1 MVTRF
6 MSGPAASE
14 SRPERPAQPSEGD
27 LFDAY
32 SRAVIGAAERVSPAV
47 VHIQA
52 RRKSHA
58 EDASQGQG
66 GSGSGFIVS
75 ADGLIVTNSHVVHEA
90 NDLRVTLNEGDKYQ
104 AQLVGDDPDSDLA
117 VLRIR
122 SSELPTV
129 EFADPATLRVGQL
142 AVAIGNPLGFQ
153 TSVTAGVVSA
163 LGRSLR
169 AGSGRLMDDVIQTD
183 AALNPGNSGGP
194 LVSSKG
200 EVIGVNTAMIL
211 PAQGICFAISS
222 GTAKHVSGQLIA
234 FGRFRRSYLGLAGQ
248 NVPIPGWFARE
259 HDLLQDGG
267 ILVMGVEPGGP
278 AARAG
283 LREGDVILSLDD
295 RAVST
300 LDELHQLLTFERAGR
315 SAELAYIRDER
326 RQVVAITPQEKH

>member
-1 MVTRF
+1 MVTRYI
-6 MSGPAASE
+6 SGPASE
-14 SRPERPAQPSEGD
+14 SRPGQPFQSADGD

-52 RRKSHA
+52 KQSAGA
-58 EDASQGQG
+58 EQG
-66 GSGSGFIVS
+66 GTGSGFIIS
-75 ADGLIVTNSHVVHEA
+75 SDGLVVTNSHVVHDA
-90 NDLRVTLNEGDKYQ
+90 GDLRVTLHEGDKYQ

-117 VLRIR
+117 VLRLR

-194 LVSSKG
+194 LVSSRG
-200 EVIGVNTAMIL
+200 QVIGVNTAMIL

-222 GTAKHVSGQLIA
+222 GTVQHVVGQLIA

-248 NVPIPGWFARE
+248 NVSLPGWLARE

-267 ILVMGVEPGGP
+267 VLVMGVEPAGP
-278 AARAG
+278 ASKAG
-283 LREGDVILSLDD
+283 LREGDVILSIDD
-295 RAVST
+295 RAVSS
-300 LDELHQLLTFERAGR
+300 LDELHKLLTFERAGR
-315 SAELAYIRDER
+315 SAELAILRDER
-326 RQVVAITPQEKH
+326 QLIVSIIPQEKR

>member
-1 MVTRF
+1 MVTRYV
-6 MSGPAASE
+6 SGPASE
-14 SRPERPAQPSEGD
+14 SRPGQPFHSADGD

-52 RRKSHA
+52 KQSAGA
-58 EDASQGQG
+58 EQG
-66 GSGSGFIVS
+66 GTGSGFIIS
-75 ADGLIVTNSHVVHEA
+75 SDGLVVTNSHVVHDA
-90 NDLRVTLNEGDKYQ
+90 GDLRVTLHEGDKYQ

-117 VLRIR
+117 VLRLR

-194 LVSSKG
+194 LVSSRG
-200 EVIGVNTAMIL
+200 QVIGVNTAMIL

-222 GTAKHVSGQLIA
+222 GTVQHVVGQLIA

-248 NVPIPGWFARE
+248 NVSLPGWLARE

-267 ILVMGVEPGGP
+267 VLVMGVEHAGP
-278 AARAG
+278 ASKAG
-283 LREGDVILSLDD
+283 LREGDVILSIDD
-295 RAVST
+295 RAVSS
-300 LDELHQLLTFERAGR
+300 LDELHKLLTFERAGR
-315 SAELAYIRDER
+315 SAELAILRDER
-326 RQVVAITPQEKH
+326 RLIVSIIPQEKR